1 MDYALNTTP
10 RPPAGF
16 VLWLTGLPASGK
28 TTLGEGLQAA
38 LSGRGYPVELLDGDQ
53 IRAGLSNDL
62 GFSPADRRRQGQRV
76 AFVAKLLARNGVA
89 VIVPLIS
96 PYRDV
101 REAARAQIERF
112 VEVWVRCPIEEC
124 IRRDPKG
131 MYAKALR
138 GDLPDFT
145 GVSAPYEEPDHAEVV
160 VDTAERPWSDC
171 VEEILRAVGQA
182 GYLVSERD

>member
-1 MDYALNTTP
+1 
-10 RPPAGF
+10 

-28 TTLGEGLQAA
+28 TTLAEGLHTA
-38 LSGRGYPVELLDGDQ
+38 LAQRGHPVEVLDGDQ
-53 IRAGLSNDL
+53 IREGLSNDL
-62 GFSPADRRRQGQRV
+62 GFSPADRRRQAQRV

-101 REAARAQIERF
+101 RDAARAQIDRF

-124 IRRDPKG
+124 VRRDPKG
-131 MYAKALR
+131 LYAKALR
-138 GDLPDFT
+138 GELPDFT

-160 VDTAERPWSDC
+160 VDTAERSLSDC
-171 VEEILRAVGQA
+171 VDEILRAAVQA
-182 GYLVSERD
+182 GYLEGERD